1 MGYIFDANEKM
12 DNTKVKYG
20 MGIGLAAGFLGGA
33 LSIGGGVVLVPLW
46 LKMGIDK
53 NTAISSTGPLM
64 FLSASTSFLVSV
76 VLGKYDG
83 VYSVLLFLGLSFA
96 SSYLIKSISYAI

>member
-1 MGYIFDANEKM
+1 M
-12 DNTKVKYG
+12 DSTKVNYG
-20 MGIGLAAGFLGGA
+20 MGVGLAAGFLGGA

-64 FLSASTSFLVSV
+64 FLSASTSFLVSA
-76 VLGKYDG
+76 VLGKYDE
-83 VYSVLLFLGLSFA
+83 VYSVFFFLGLGFV
-96 SSYLIKSISYAI
+96 SSYLIKSMC

>member
-1 MGYIFDANEKM
+1 MFEANEKM
-12 DNTKVKYG
+12 DNKKIKYG

-46 LKMGIDK
+46 LKMGVDK

-64 FLSASTSFLVSV
+64 FLSASTSFLVSI
-76 VLGKYDG
+76 VLGKYN
-83 VYSVLLFLGLSFA
+83 SA
-96 SSYLIKSISYAI
+96 